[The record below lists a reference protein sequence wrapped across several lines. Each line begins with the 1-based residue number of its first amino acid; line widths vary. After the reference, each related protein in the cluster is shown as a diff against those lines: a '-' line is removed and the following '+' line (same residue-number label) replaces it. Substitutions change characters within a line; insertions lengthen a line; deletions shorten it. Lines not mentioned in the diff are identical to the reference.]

1 MSSASHGQVDNLI
14 SAAREAR
21 SEKSTMSP
29 ECDSAKSGS
38 WLTAAELAAMIDVS
52 AVQAFNTEQDVREL
66 AEIAARTGFVMAH
79 ALPHYVPLLR
89 SLLPRGGRTMVGA
102 PVGFPSGGHATATK
116 LAEAK
121 DLILAGAEE
130 LDLMMNIGRLKSG
143 DLAYVQDEV
152 SNVVEA
158 AAPIPVKV
166 IIEAGYLTDDEIR
179 CACDIVVRSAAAFV
193 KTGSGWASIPT
204 TVAQVALIAD
214 AVQGA
219 VQVKASGGI
228 RDLDTVTRM
237 IAVGVT
243 RFGINTRVA
252 VALVERCAVS
262 GGARIIGG
270 GS

>member
-1 MSSASHGQVDNLI
+1 
-14 SAAREAR
+14 
-21 SEKSTMSP
+21 MSP
-29 ECDSAKSGS
+29 ERECAKSGS
-38 WLTAAELAAMIDVS
+38 RLTAADLAAMIDVS

-102 PVGFPSGGHATATK
+102 PIGFPSGGHATTTK

-130 LDLMMNIGRLKSG
+130 LDLMMNVGRLKSG
-143 DLAYVQDEV
+143 DLAYVQNEA
-152 SNVVEA
+152 SAVVEA

-179 CACDIVVRSAAAFV
+179 RACDIIVESAAAFV
-193 KTGSGWASIPT
+193 KTGSGWSSIPT

-219 VQVKASGGI
+219 VQIKASGGI

-243 RFGINTRVA
+243 RFVINARVA
-252 VALVERCAVS
+252 VGLVERCAAVS
-262 GGARIIGG
+262 GGVRVNAGG
-270 GS
+270 K